1 MIDVPTSDSAA
12 KQILL
17 HLDLAR
23 EGTSKFILKDSG
35 SRRRL
40 SQNRS
45 SPSCIAYSQV
55 RRYVVCGVGVVLM
68 VMVIVDDT
76 HVLVKT
82 GYLEEIK
89 DLLQEEVR
97 LITLSFPSGVQLHG
111 TYVDGKIVGEEHLC
125 TGSEY
130 VG

>member
-1 MIDVPTSDSAA
+1 
-12 KQILL
+12 
-17 HLDLAR
+17 
-23 EGTSKFILKDSG
+23 
-35 SRRRL
+35 
-40 SQNRS
+40 
-45 SPSCIAYSQV
+45 
-55 RRYVVCGVGVVLM
+55 M

-125 TGSEY
+125 TGSEH